1 MAEIKTKATKESV
14 TKFLKSIQPKEKQ
27 LDGFAL
33 LKMFTKITGEKPVMW
48 GETGVGPRRKD
59 GGATAPSRGR
69 ANFQQKIMRGPS
81 IVGFGKY
88 HYKSGS
94 SEGDW
99 FHVGFSPRKQNLTLY
114 ILAWKQEDPPLL
126 AKLGKY
132 KRGGGCLYI
141 NRLSDVDEK
150 VLAALIKT
158 VYTHRR
164 KIHQ

>member
-14 TKFLKSIQPKEKQ
+14 TKFLSSIEPEEKKKDA
-27 LDGFAL
+27 LAL
-33 LKMFTKITGEKPVMW
+33 LKLFKSVTGEKPVMW
-48 GETGVGPRRKD
+48 
-59 GGATAPSRGR
+59 
-69 ANFQQKIMRGPS
+69 GPS

-88 HYKSGS
+88 HYKSEKS
-94 SEGDW
+94 SQEGDW

-114 ILAWKQEDPPLL
+114 ILAWKMEEPKLL

-150 VLAALIKT
+150 VLAKLIKEI
-158 VYTHRR
+158 YAYRK
-164 KIHQ
+164 KIHVKEERLRDARP

>member
-14 TKFLKSIQPKEKQ
+14 AKFIKSIKPKDKQ
-27 LDGFAL
+27 EDGLAL
-33 LKMFTKITGEKPVMW
+33 LKLFQKITGEKPVMW
-48 GETGVGPRRKD
+48 GT
-59 GGATAPSRGR
+59 
-69 ANFQQKIMRGPS
+69 S

-88 HYKSGS
+88 HYKSDKS
-94 SEGDW
+94 AQEGDW

-114 ILAWKQEDPPLL
+114 ILAWKMKDPKLL

-150 VLAALIKT
+150 VLAKLIKEI
-158 VYTHRR
+158 YIYRK
-164 KIHQ
+164 KIHKKEERLRDAKDVSAG

>member
-27 LDGFAL
+27 VDSLTL
-33 LKMFTKITGEKPVMW
+33 LNLFKKITGEKPVMW
-48 GETGVGPRRKD
+48 GT
-59 GGATAPSRGR
+59 
-69 ANFQQKIMRGPS
+69 S

-88 HYKSGS
+88 HYKSEKS
-94 SEGDW
+94 AQEGDW

-114 ILAWKQEDPPLL
+114 ILAWKMEDPKLL

-132 KRGGGCLYI
+132 KKGGGCLYI

-150 VLAALIKT
+150 ILAKLIKEI
-158 VYTHRR
+158 YIYRK
-164 KIHQ
+164 KIHKKEERLRDAKDISGS